1 MRRAL
6 RIWAGLWLA
15 AAGLAAASPAA
26 AESGEV
32 AAIRR
37 ELSAAA
43 ARDGASSPR
52 LLPLLDRL
60 AAAEFR
66 DGDLAAAL
74 ASRRRALKLAVAA
87 FGTEAP
93 ATAEATAALA
103 LLQIERQRYLDAE
116 GLLIV
121 ARRRLGDTT
130 PASIPVLSGLARIAL
145 ARGDPARARP
155 LAERAVALMT
165 AQREPRS
172 AEPLRVLGAVDAAE
186 RRFDDGVA
194 VLNRALAFDRAR
206 RDPLELARSLA
217 ALGGVYLRAD
227 RFAEAL
233 PPLEEAAALDQET
246 LGPNHPAI
254 ADDFH
259 DLAIACEGLKRAGE
273 ARRLLAAAI
282 ALLERGDGRNS
293 PRLAFAELE
302 LSRLQRETGDGEAA
316 DASFARARRILNA
329 AEDEERERE
338 RRL

>member
-1 MRRAL
+1 
-6 RIWAGLWLA
+6 
-15 AAGLAAASPAA
+15 
-26 AESGEV
+26 
-32 AAIRR
+32 
-37 ELSAAA
+37 
-43 ARDGASSPR
+43 
-52 LLPLLDRL
+52 
-60 AAAEFR
+60 
-66 DGDLAAAL
+66 
-74 ASRRRALKLAVAA
+74 
-87 FGTEAP
+87 
-93 ATAEATAALA
+93 
-103 LLQIERQRYLDAE
+103 LQIERQRYLDAE